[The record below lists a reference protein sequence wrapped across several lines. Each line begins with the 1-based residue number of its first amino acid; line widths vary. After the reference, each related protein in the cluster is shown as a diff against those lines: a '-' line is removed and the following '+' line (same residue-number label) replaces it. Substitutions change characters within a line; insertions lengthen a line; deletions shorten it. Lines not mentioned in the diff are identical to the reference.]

1 MGMIATAK
9 VYKSGPSSLAVI
21 IPKIYLKISGLK
33 AGDKVD
39 ILEENGR
46 MIIVP
51 TGADLPQKPA
61 EESEKELF

>member
-1 MGMIATAK
+1 
-9 VYKSGPSSLAVI
+9 
-21 IPKIYLKISGLK
+21 
-33 AGDKVD
+33 VD